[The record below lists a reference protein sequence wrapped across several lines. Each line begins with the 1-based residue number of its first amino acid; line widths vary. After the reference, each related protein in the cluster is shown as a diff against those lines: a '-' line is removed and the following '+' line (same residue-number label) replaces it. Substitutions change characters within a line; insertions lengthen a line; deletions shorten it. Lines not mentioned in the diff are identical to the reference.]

1 MTARTIR
8 VGIAD
13 DSPAIVDLLGG
24 LVGQAPGM
32 VLCGV
37 ARDGV
42 EAVELARNAQPDL
55 LVMDV
60 VMPRLDGLGAT
71 AAIMAEAP
79 TRVLLISAVS
89 EALQTSLSFR
99 AIEAGALELI
109 AKPEG
114 QGGMPRFGERVL
126 EAIRLMSEVP
136 VVSRRRPAAVP
147 LHLPVQRRRGVEV
160 VGLVAS
166 TGGPPVVATL
176 LTALERVE
184 GAAILIAQH
193 MTPGFTEGFARWL
206 TAVAGKRVE
215 VAREGAPC
223 EPGHVYLPPD
233 RYHLE
238 VDRQRTLVTPQG
250 FGAMPCPSGS
260 RLLASL
266 ARTYGARAAGVV
278 LTGMGDDGASGLLE
292 IKRAG
297 GVALA
302 QDAASSVVFSMPHAA
317 QLAGAADLLLPPPAL
332 ASLLLEALG
341 LER

>member
-1 MTARTIR
+1 VTARTIR

-13 DSPAIVDLLGG
+13 DSPAIVDLLGA

-126 EAIRLMSEVP
+126 EAIRLMAEVP
-136 VVSRRRPAAVP
+136 VVSRRRPAALP
-147 LHLPVQRRRGVEV
+147 LHLPVQRRRAVEV

-176 LTALERVE
+176 LSALGRVD

-206 TAVAGKRVE
+206 TAVTGKRVE
-215 VAREGAPC
+215 VARQGAPC

-238 VDRQRTLVTPQG
+238 VDRRTLVTPQG
-250 FGAMPCPSGS
+250 FGAVPCPSGS

-302 QDAASSVVFSMPHAA
+302 QDSASSVVFSMPHAA
-317 QLAGAADLLLPPPAL
+317 QLAGAVDLLLPPPAL
-332 ASLLLEALG
+332 ASLLLDVIG